1 MTAKKKI
8 QLTRR
13 SSREI
18 ALRKGFELPAR
29 EGKGVIGFEDMDAF
43 IDRSTARIYPHFI
56 YAFC

>member
-29 EGKGVIGFEDMDAF
+29 EGKGVIGFEANE
-43 IDRSTARIYPHFI
+43 AI
-56 YAFC
+56 YALNIFI